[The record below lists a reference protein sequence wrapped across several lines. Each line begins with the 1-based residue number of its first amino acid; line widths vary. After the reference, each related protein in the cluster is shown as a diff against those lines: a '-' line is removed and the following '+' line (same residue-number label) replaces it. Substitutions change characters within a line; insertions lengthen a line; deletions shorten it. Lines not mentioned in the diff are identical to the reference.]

1 MAKHRASTR
10 RRQRAQ
16 GAKTRWAGP
25 LGGVAAA
32 GVAGVALTGAL
43 ALGGAPTLTSSP
55 QLLAALHYLRG
66 TNIGFIP
73 SEQQYEDFIATVIDG
88 SGLTPPT
95 SYEEVPYNAGFRP
108 FSRGGFA
115 DLSYNDSVA
124 QGVQRLGEQQVTDG
138 DLIFGFSQ
146 GAVAASLYKATH
158 TGNTY
163 VLVANPSRPNGGV
176 MQRFRGLT
184 IPFVDVTFSG
194 PTPATGDYTVDVVR
208 QYDGWAD
215 WPTYLWNPVAV
226 ANALMGI
233 VLVHGNTQLEITAED
248 LELAEQAGSD
258 YYQFDEDSNTAYYV
272 VKTYPVPLLMPFDWL
287 PDPIL
292 AALDAPLRWFI
303 ETAYDR
309 TDYSLPLRSS
319 FFAPWKLF
327 GADVATVAERAT
339 VADVAEEG
347 GEGESGDAVAAR
359 AGDASSAGEPGT
371 PTDEQPVDAQGPTGG
386 DGGEDESGAVGG
398 DGTSSAGGDDSSSA
412 GAVGVDGSPAP
423 ELEDLE
429 DGVDDPVVELEDDA
443 DVAEDAGATTGGGAT
458 EAGSGG
464 DDFSDGAGDGAGDG
478 DGAGEIG
485 ADAGPDTAENP
496 SGDDSGDGSADDSG
510 GDSGGAAAA

>member
-1 MAKHRASTR
+1 MAKHRANTR

-16 GAKTRWAGP
+16 GTKSRSAGP
-25 LGGVAAA
+25 RGGLAAA

-73 SEQQYEDFIATVIDG
+73 SEQQYEDFIGTVIDG
-88 SGLTPPT
+88 SGVTPPT

-124 QGVQRLGEQQVTDG
+124 QGVQRLGEQQVADG

-233 VLVHGNTQLEITAED
+233 VLVHGNTQLDITAED
-248 LELAEQAGSD
+248 LEQAEQSGSD

-319 FFAPWKLF
+319 FFAPLKLF

-359 AGDASSAGEPGT
+359 TAEASSAGESGAPIDGH
-371 PTDEQPVDAQGPTGG
+371 AQGPTVG

-398 DGTSSAGGDDSSSA
+398 DESSSVGGDESSSA
-412 GAVGVDGSPAP
+412 GAVGGSPAP
-423 ELEDLE
+423 ELEGE
-429 DGVDDPVVELEDDA
+429 GDDPGIELGDD
-443 DVAEDAGATTGGGAT
+443 AEDAGAATGGGAT
-458 EAGSGG
+458 EEEAEAGPVGES
-464 DDFSDGAGDGAGDG
+464 DG
-478 DGAGEIG
+478 DGGGAGED
-485 ADAGPDTAENP
+485 AEAGPDSAQDA
-496 SGDDSGDGSADDSG
+496 SGDDSGNGSADHSG